1 MEFAWRKREFRQIMF
16 ICFWWSKC
24 SPWKKAI
31 KSFRYFERCKKSIN
45 DIQLTIETERTIDSC
60 ESRVLIAQKNYTIL
74 KNYTKSRWR
83 HLTIGQ
89 SSEHFCESR
98 IFRKISSITRSPGE
112 DIQLSTRTVKM
123 TNFPK
128 TRQRVRHEYD
138 RWTLMVFDPCNSHT

>member
-1 MEFAWRKREFRQIMF
+1 MEFPRRKREFRRIMF
-16 ICFWWSKC
+16 MCFWWSKC
-24 SPWKKAI
+24 SLRKKAI

-45 DIQLTIETERTIDSC
+45 DIQLTIKTERMIDSC
-60 ESRVLIAQKNYTIL
+60 ESRILIAQNL

-89 SSEHFCESR
+89 NSEHFCESG
-98 IFRKISSITRSPGE
+98 IFRKISTITRSPGE

-128 TRQRVRHEYD
+128 IRQRVRHEYD